1 MKTKKKKQEQE
12 YSFKHTIQFFAIF
25 FLVLLSLY
33 TIETFAYPQTQYSF
47 QDMSQDTVLIKIKNN
62 TYTLDIETL
71 FQTQSDIQDSPTH
84 VGFFRGFVMWL
95 GVSIGYPPKHILN
108 TDYLTK
114 NIQEWSEKEDIKA
127 PETGY
132 IEFTGTT
139 LRYVKPR
146 SGAKIDEKH
155 LSWKLYTLLRNKERK
170 RNYTIYPRIK
180 QKQSP
185 IDPTHFDILVHQT
198 NRLLE
203 SGITLHNKTLG
214 IFHHIDGI
222 DIPTLISFEPNT
234 KTRRFDITINETP
247 LYDILQIYET
257 DPVNA
262 SVVIEDN
269 FYTKVSPS
277 RRGTQINREK
287 TTANI
292 LQIFETRQSSTDI
305 VLTEIS
311 PDITTQ
317 DLENLEINH
326 LVSSFTTHYS
336 CCEARTR
343 NIQRFSERVH
353 GTIVKPQETVHLN
366 KLVGRRTQEGGFEPA
381 GTIVQG
387 VLVETTGGGVSQFAT
402 TLFNALYWGGY
413 TINSHTPHSRYFTRY
428 PEGVEATISW
438 PQPDLVFTNNTNSG
452 MYIHTNAQD
461 TFLTVSIF
469 GNNDG
474 RILTGKHHHGNTNI
488 TIVEE
493 GASDARKVSSQVSER
508 EHTGEPRQV
517 YFINPDLP
525 PQTIHTIKHGRPAF
539 KVQVERTVTQH
550 NTQDVWT
557 RDVLYLAEDTEFET
571 PSCDIVPP
579 EGYCTTQEDQEEKKK
594 QIEEFYQ
601 KLEDTF

>member
-1 MKTKKKKQEQE
+1 MRTKKQKQE
-12 YSFKHTIQFFAIF
+12 YLLKHTIQFFVIF
-25 FLVLLSLY
+25 FLVLLSIY
-33 TIETFAYPQTQYSF
+33 TIKTFVYPQTQYTF
-47 QDMSQDTVLIKIKNN
+47 QDMSQDIILIKIKNN
-62 TYTLDIETL
+62 TYTLDTETL
-71 FQTQSDIQDSPTH
+71 FQAQSDAQDSSTH

-95 GVSIGYPPKHILN
+95 GISIGYPPEHILN
-108 TDYLTK
+108 TAYLTK

-132 IEFTGTT
+132 IEFIGTT
-139 LRYVKPR
+139 LQYDKPQ

-155 LSWKLYTLLRNKERK
+155 LSWKLYTLLRNKEQK
-170 RNYTIYPRIK
+170 RDYTIYPRIK
-180 QKQSP
+180 QKQNP
-185 IDPTHFDILVHQT
+185 IDPTYFNILVDRT
-198 NRLLE
+198 NKALQ
-203 SGITLHNKTLG
+203 SGITLHNKTLD
-214 IFHHIDGI
+214 ISHHIDGTN
-222 DIPTLISFEPNT
+222 IPTLISFKPNT
-234 KTRRFDITINETP
+234 KTRRFDITINEKL
-247 LYDILQIYET
+247 LYNMLQIYET
-257 DPVNA
+257 EPINA
-262 SVVIEDN
+262 NIIIEDDL
-269 FYTKVSPS
+269 YAKVSPS
-277 RRGTQINREK
+277 RRGTEINKEK
-287 TTANI
+287 TIANI
-292 LQIFETRQSSTDI
+292 LQIFETPQSSTEM

-326 LVSSFTTHYS
+326 LVSSFTTYYS
-336 CCEARTR
+336 CCESRTQ
-343 NIQRFSERVH
+343 NIQKFSEIVH

-366 KLVGRRTQEGGFEPA
+366 KLVGRRTPERGFEPA

-428 PEGVEATISW
+428 PEGIEATISW
-438 PQPDLVFTNNTNSG
+438 PQPDIVFTNNTNSG
-452 MYIHTNAQD
+452 MYIHTDARD

-474 RILTGKHHHGNTNI
+474 RILTGNHRHGNTNI

-493 GASDARKVSSQVSER
+493 GSSDARKVSSQVSER
-508 EHTGEPRQV
+508 EYTGEPRQV

-539 KVQVERTVTQH
+539 KLQVERTVTQH

-557 RDVLYLAEDTEFET
+557 QDVLYLAEDAEFEI

-594 QIEEFYQ
+594 QIEKFYQ